1 MTEYDEVHHASN
13 EVARLQQE
21 IADLYESMD
30 YEDVDVDEVELD
42 DLLEELDEELIAL
55 KE

>member
-30 YEDVDVDEVELD
+30 YEDVDEVEL
-42 DLLEELDEELIAL
+42 EMELYDELSAL